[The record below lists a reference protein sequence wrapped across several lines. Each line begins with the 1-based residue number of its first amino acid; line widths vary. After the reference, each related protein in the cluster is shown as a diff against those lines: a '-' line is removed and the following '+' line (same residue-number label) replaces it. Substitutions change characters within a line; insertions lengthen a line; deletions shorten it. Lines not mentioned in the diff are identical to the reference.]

1 MPVVWSGVR
10 RILFWAIP
18 LALVA
23 TLVWT
28 FIPRGRAVVP
38 APSVSPSAHVAGGVL
53 PSDDGPS
60 SQKLAAPAPGE
71 RPYAQI
77 RQGDL
82 VGTDDTGQQR
92 WRIVADD
99 VTVEQNQDT
108 VLLRNVR
115 ATLYEKDGGTIT
127 VTGSQ
132 GRYETKTHEVEI
144 QGSVHGTSSNGRELF
159 ADRLRWVPESGQISG
174 SGHIKLIQER
184 VTMYADRMISDTT
197 LGRTQFFGHV
207 HAAVR

>member
-1 MPVVWSGVR
+1 MVMPMVWSGVR

-18 LALVA
+18 LVLVA
-23 TLVWT
+23 TFVWT
-28 FIPRGRAVVP
+28 FLPRGRAVVP
-38 APSVSPSAHVAGGVL
+38 PPSVSPPAHVPGSVVRPDAT
-53 PSDDGPS
+53 PS
-60 SQKLAAPAPGE
+60 SQELAA
-71 RPYAQI
+71 PYAQI

-82 VGTDDTGQQR
+82 VGTDDAGRQR

-99 VTVEQNQDT
+99 VTVMQNQDT

-115 ATLYEKDGGTIT
+115 ATLYEKGGGTIT

-144 QGSVHGTSSNGRELF
+144 EGSVHGTSSNRRELF
-159 ADRLRWVPESGQISG
+159 ADQLRWVPASGQISG